1 MISSGKCGQILR
13 PWVRLVAASSAAS
26 NVGNATNH
34 RPRSTLSK
42 RKPLKVYYPKHS
54 TSQDKDP
61 TRDVYLG
68 GPQPELDEVLR
79 DAVADKRRKQPSK
92 QRSSS
97 YVVSEEQEEQ
107 SHAKF
112 FRSKGLPKIVPIHAW
127 DKDNKN
133 LRALRNHFLRK
144 TPKVQ
149 PQLPENEFYEQHQ
162 ADEDEAGPDE
172 KSTRTPEGP
181 SHQAP
186 MDDGIVVLESK
197 RLIREAMERG
207 IDPQIFV
214 TSRINLLKE
223 FPLEKIGNKQ
233 SVRLFWLPHQT
244 ISGWSDLTTSP
255 GYMASFKKSDL
266 VRFASRPGRRHLGM
280 TVILD
285 NIRNPD
291 NLGGVIRLAAA
302 VGASQVLATSG
313 CVDAWQPKVLRA
325 AAGAHF
331 NLPIKTKIQWSEV
344 EQHLPE
350 SNGRQV
356 VLCDSSSDQDS
367 TVYEDDRA
375 KLSQLVS
382 QASGYKCADPKT
394 GLKYDYSFNE
404 GDLVEQFSRVSLP
417 ETPLSQFKRM
427 ESDESHAVIVIGGET
442 HGVSKRA
449 HKFALENSGCR
460 AYIPLFNDMDSLNS
474 LSAASILL
482 HHCQTQWI
490 ELGSR

>member
-1 MISSGKCGQILR
+1 
-13 PWVRLVAASSAAS
+13 
-26 NVGNATNH
+26 
-34 RPRSTLSK
+34 
-42 RKPLKVYYPKHS
+42 
-54 TSQDKDP
+54 
-61 TRDVYLG
+61 
-68 GPQPELDEVLR
+68 
-79 DAVADKRRKQPSK
+79 
-92 QRSSS
+92 
-97 YVVSEEQEEQ
+97 
-107 SHAKF
+107 
-112 FRSKGLPKIVPIHAW
+112 
-127 DKDNKN
+127 
-133 LRALRNHFLRK
+133 
-144 TPKVQ
+144 
-149 PQLPENEFYEQHQ
+149 
-162 ADEDEAGPDE
+162 
-172 KSTRTPEGP
+172 
-181 SHQAP
+181 
-186 MDDGIVVLESK
+186 
-197 RLIREAMERG
+197 
-207 IDPQIFV
+207 
-214 TSRINLLKE
+214 
-223 FPLEKIGNKQ
+223 
-233 SVRLFWLPHQT
+233 
-244 ISGWSDLTTSP
+244 
-255 GYMASFKKSDL
+255 
-266 VRFASRPGRRHLGM
+266 M

-302 VGASQVLATSG
+302 VGVSQVLATSG

-356 VLCDSSSDQDS
+356 VLCDSSSDLDS
-367 TVYEDDRA
+367 TVPDDDRA
-375 KLSQLVS
+375 KLSQLLS

-404 GDLVEQFSRVSLP
+404 GDLVEQFSRLSLP
-417 ETPLSQFKRM
+417 ETPLSEFKRM

-490 ELGSR
+490 